1 LSSASEPQQSEI
13 ATFDP
18 SVVPEEKQEFELA
31 VLADTASDPDA
42 RSTEPLPAAAPAK
55 PIAGEIQTS
64 NAQEN
69 APGSEQT
76 ASVETVVTFD
86 TTVKPSEDEAQ
97 NEVMAENAAPATGE
111 DTDSAQPERIAHAVK
126 HANMR

>member
-1 LSSASEPQQSEI
+1 PALASNETSPDQTPAFASVSLQVEQPAAKMQGRLSSASEPQQSEI

-86 TTVKPSEDEAQ
+86 TT
-97 NEVMAENAAPATGE
+97 
-111 DTDSAQPERIAHAVK
+111 
-126 HANMR
+126 